1 MTAAAHPV
9 LEVEHLSKT
18 FPGQRALDDVSLGVL
33 AGEVHG
39 LVGQNGAGKSTLI
52 KVLAGFH
59 EPDPGAIFRLSGAD
73 YVPGEHAGGGA
84 LIGFVH
90 QDLAL
95 VPTLSAA
102 ENIALT
108 RGFETGRVGGIRW
121 RDQANRAR
129 ELIAPF
135 GVELDVTVPVA
146 RLGPVQKTI
155 VAMARAA
162 QGALGTTALIVLDEP
177 TAALPAPEVDR
188 LLDAIRR
195 FAGQGGGVLYV
206 SHRLEELFDVAD
218 RVTVLRN
225 GRRVTTER
233 IADLDHRAIV
243 AHMLGQDVAALDA
256 PTDGSGAGTP
266 RLRVTG
272 LTGVR
277 VRELSFSV
285 AAGEVLGV
293 AGIVGSG
300 REELAA
306 LLAGASTPAAGTIEL
321 DGELL
326 SPGSPRAALDRGLS
340 FVPADRA
347 RDGLVMNHSVRE
359 NMLLPRLHKFSGP
372 LGVRRG
378 AQRREALTWIDRLG
392 IEPADPDRSVSLLS
406 GGNQQKVVFAR
417 ALGLGPR
424 VLVLDEPGQG
434 VDVGARARILELIAA
449 AARDEV
455 AVVFATSE
463 IEDLPTV
470 CHRVLVLRGG
480 TIARELRGR
489 DISQHTLL
497 AASISDPTVGVP
509 A

>member
-1 MTAAAHPV
+1 MDSTPPV

-18 FPGQRALDDVSLGVL
+18 FPGQRALDDVSLRVE
-33 AGEVHG
+33 AGEIHG

-59 EPDPGAIFRLSGAD
+59 EPDAGATFRLDGED

-84 LIGFVH
+84 RIGFVH

-108 RGFETGRVGGIRW
+108 RGFQTDRTGGIRW
-121 RDQANRAR
+121 RREADRAH
-129 ELIAPF
+129 ELVASF
-135 GVELDVTVPVA
+135 GVELDVTIPVA
-146 RLGPVQKTI
+146 RLSPVQRAV

-162 QGALGTTALIVLDEP
+162 QGALGTTGLLVLDEP

-188 LLDAIRR
+188 LLGAIRR
-195 FAGQGGGVLYV
+195 FSGDGGGVLYV
-206 SHRLEELFDVAD
+206 SHRLDELFVVAD
-218 RVTVLRN
+218 RVTILRN
-225 GRRVTTER
+225 GRRVATER
-233 IADLDHRAIV
+233 MPDLDQRAIV
-243 AHMLGQDVAALDA
+243 AHMLGQEVAALDA
-256 PTDGSGAGTP
+256 PAGDLGAGTP

-277 VRELSFSV
+277 VRDLSFSV
-285 AAGEVLGV
+285 AAGEVVGV

-306 LLAGASTPAAGTIEL
+306 LLAGASAPAAGTVEL
-321 DGELL
+321 DGEPLA
-326 SPGSPRAALDRGLS
+326 PGSPRAALDRGLS

-347 RDGLVMNHSVRE
+347 RDGLVLSHSVRE
-359 NMLLPRLHKFSGP
+359 NMLLPRLREFSGP
-372 LGVRRG
+372 WGVRRT
-378 AQRREALTWIDRLG
+378 AQRREASAWIQRLG
-392 IEPADPDRSVSLLS
+392 IEPPDPDRSVSLLS

-417 ALGLGPR
+417 ALGLDPR

-449 AARDEV
+449 AARDGV
-455 AVVFATSE
+455 AVIFATSE
-463 IEDLPTV
+463 IEDLPAV
-470 CHRVLVLRGG
+470 CHRVLVLRAGE
-480 TIARELRGR
+480 IVRELRGG
-489 DISQHTLL
+489 DISQHTVL
-497 AASISDPTVGVP
+497 AASIEESTVR
-509 A
+509 ALA